1 MVIVLQKG
9 IPEKEK
15 QDLKSFLIR
24 NNFKVNEI
32 TGEEDTIFGAVG
44 KLSIDPREVEIL
56 PGVERVIPISK
67 PYKMASREYKK
78 ENSVV
83 EVKNNRGQIVRI
95 GGNKVLSI
103 AGPCAVESLE
113 QMMGVAARVSA
124 AGAAMLRGGAFK
136 PRTSPYAFQ
145 GLGEEG
151 VKILRQAGDAYGLP
165 IVTEIVSADHIPLMK
180 DYVDVYQIG
189 ARNMQ
194 NFELLKKVGALG
206 KPVILKRGLSA
217 TIEEWL
223 MAAEYLLSSG
233 TDDVILCERGIRTYE
248 KATRNTLDISAVPV
262 LRSLT
267 HLPIIIDPSH
277 AVGLRDKVPPMGL
290 AAIAAGADGII
301 VEVHCQPE
309 QAVSDAAQTM
319 YPEQFEK
326 LMRDIDVL
334 APVVGKEV
342 TRIHPVAT
350 KNVATVGEGK
360 SDNGKVTCAY
370 SGDHGAYA
378 EQAINLYFDEVEP
391 VGLDSFRDVFQAVAE
406 GRADYGMIP
415 LENSL
420 AGSVYDN
427 YDNLFR
433 FDDVSICGAYTLRIE
448 HALLGV
454 KGATLDSIKKVHSHP
469 HGFPQCKDFLDKYPQ
484 WTQVDAASTA
494 TAAELVAKE
503 GSVENGAIASAVAAD
518 YYNLQVLAT
527 GIELNPRNYTRF
539 VVITAKDSA
548 GQVAAVEEAYTRASC
563 GAGCC
568 AAATND
574 IAKASLVFI
583 AKNKSGALYECLGVF
598 HEKNLNMTRLE
609 SRPIMGEP
617 WRYMFYADVQLPE
630 GGKDV
635 LESAISA
642 LKYKAEEVRLLGV
655 YKERSV

>member
-9 IPEKEK
+9 IPEKDK
-15 QDLKSFLIR
+15 QELKDFLVR

-32 TGEEDTIFGAVG
+32 TGEEDTILGAVG
-44 KLSIDPREVEIL
+44 KVTIDPREVEIL

-78 ENSVV
+78 ENTVV

-95 GGNKVLSI
+95 GGNKVLAI
-103 AGPCAVESLE
+103 AGPCAVESLD

-248 KATRNTLDISAVPV
+248 KATRNTLDLSAVPV
-262 LRSLT
+262 IRSLT

-277 AVGLRDKVPPMGL
+277 AVGIRDKVPPMGL

-309 QAVSDAAQTM
+309 KAVSDAAQTM

-342 TRIHPVAT
+342 THIRPAAPDGQKAAAAGSNDGRVR
-350 KNVATVGEGK
+350 
-360 SDNGKVTCAY
+360 CAY

-378 EQAINLYFDEVEP
+378 EQAISLYFDDAQT
-391 VGLDSFRDVFQAVAE
+391 VGCSSFRDVFQAVTD

-448 HALLGV
+448 HALLAV
-454 KGATLDSIKKVHSHP
+454 KGASLDSIKRVYSHP
-469 HGFPQCKDFLDKYPQ
+469 HGFPQCKDFLDKHPG
-484 WTQVDAASTA
+484 WIQVDAVSTA

-503 GSVENGAIASAVAAD
+503 GSLENAAIASTVAAD
-518 YYNLQVLAT
+518 YYNLEVLAT

-539 VVITAKDSA
+539 VVITANDKEIKDA
-548 GQVAAVEEAYTRASC
+548 QAAAEEICC
-563 GAGCC
+563 GKTCC
-568 AAATND
+568 AASNEV
-574 IAKASLVFI
+574 AKASLVFI
-583 AKNKSGALYECLGVF
+583 AKNKSGSLYECLGVL
-598 HEKNLNMTRLE
+598 HQRNLNMTRLE

-617 WRYMFYADVQLPE
+617 WRYMFYVDLQLPE
-630 GGKDV
+630 GGRKV
-635 LESAISA
+635 LEEAVGA
-642 LKYKAEEVRLLGV
+642 LKSKAEEVRLLGI

>member
-9 IPEKEK
+9 IPEKDK
-15 QDLKSFLIR
+15 QELKDFLVR

-32 TGEEDTIFGAVG
+32 TGEEDTILGAVG
-44 KLSIDPREVEIL
+44 KVTIDPREVEIL

-78 ENSVV
+78 ENTVV

-95 GGNKVLSI
+95 GGNRVLAI
-103 AGPCAVESLE
+103 AGPCAVESLD

-248 KATRNTLDISAVPV
+248 KATRNTLDLSAVPV
-262 LRSLT
+262 IRSLT

-277 AVGLRDKVPPMGL
+277 AVGIRDKVPPMGL

-309 QAVSDAAQTM
+309 KAVSDAAQTM

-342 TRIHPVAT
+342 THIRPAAPDGQKAAAAGSNDGRVR
-350 KNVATVGEGK
+350 
-360 SDNGKVTCAY
+360 CAY

-378 EQAINLYFDEVEP
+378 EQAISLYFDDAQT
-391 VGLDSFRDVFQAVAE
+391 VGCSSFRDVFQAVTD

-448 HALLGV
+448 HALLSV
-454 KGATLDSIKKVHSHP
+454 KGASLDSIKRVYSHP
-469 HGFPQCKDFLDKYPQ
+469 HGFPQCKDFLDKHPG
-484 WTQVDAASTA
+484 WIQVDAVSTA

-503 GSVENGAIASAVAAD
+503 GSLENAAIASTVAAD
-518 YYNLQVLAT
+518 YYNLEVLAT

-539 VVITAKDSA
+539 VVITANDKEIKDA
-548 GQVAAVEEAYTRASC
+548 QAAAEEICC
-563 GAGCC
+563 GKTCC
-568 AAATND
+568 AASNEV
-574 IAKASLVFI
+574 AKASLVFI
-583 AKNKSGALYECLGVF
+583 AKNKSGSLYECLGVL
-598 HEKNLNMTRLE
+598 HQRNLNMTRLE

-617 WRYMFYADVQLPE
+617 WRYMFYVDLQLPE
-630 GGKDV
+630 GGRKV
-635 LESAISA
+635 LEEAVGA
-642 LKYKAEEVRLLGV
+642 LKSKAEEVRLLGI

>member
-9 IPEKEK
+9 IPEKDK
-15 QDLKSFLIR
+15 QELKDFLVR

-32 TGEEDTIFGAVG
+32 TGEEDTILGAVG
-44 KLSIDPREVEIL
+44 KVTIDPREVEIL

-78 ENSVV
+78 ENTVV

-95 GGNKVLSI
+95 GGNKVLAI
-103 AGPCAVESLE
+103 AGPCAVESLD

-248 KATRNTLDISAVPV
+248 KATRNTLDLSAVPV
-262 LRSLT
+262 IRSLT

-277 AVGLRDKVPPMGL
+277 AVGIRDKVPPMGL

-309 QAVSDAAQTM
+309 KAVSDAAQTM

-342 TRIHPVAT
+342 THIRPAAPDGQKAAAAGSNDGRVR
-350 KNVATVGEGK
+350 
-360 SDNGKVTCAY
+360 CAY

-378 EQAINLYFDEVEP
+378 EQAISLYFDDAQT
-391 VGLDSFRDVFQAVAE
+391 VGCSSFRDVFQAVTD

-448 HALLGV
+448 HALLAV
-454 KGATLDSIKKVHSHP
+454 KGSSLDSIKRVYSHP
-469 HGFPQCKDFLDKYPQ
+469 HGFPQCKDFLDKYPG
-484 WTQVDAASTA
+484 WIQVDAVSTA

-503 GSVENGAIASAVAAD
+503 GSLENAAIASTVAAD
-518 YYNLQVLAT
+518 YYNLEVLAT

-539 VVITAKDSA
+539 VVITANDKEIKDA
-548 GQVAAVEEAYTRASC
+548 QAAAEEICC
-563 GAGCC
+563 GKTCC
-568 AAATND
+568 AASNEV
-574 IAKASLVFI
+574 AKASLVFI
-583 AKNKSGALYECLGVF
+583 AKNKSGSLYECLGVL
-598 HEKNLNMTRLE
+598 HQRNLNMTRLE

-617 WRYMFYADVQLPE
+617 WRYMFYVDLQLPE
-630 GGKDV
+630 GGRTV
-635 LESAISA
+635 LEEAVGA
-642 LKYKAEEVRLLGV
+642 LKSKAEEVRLLGI

>member
-9 IPEKEK
+9 IPEKDK
-15 QDLKSFLIR
+15 QELKDFLVR

-32 TGEEDTIFGAVG
+32 TGEEDTILGAVG
-44 KLSIDPREVEIL
+44 KVTIDPREVEIL

-78 ENSVV
+78 ENTVV

-95 GGNKVLSI
+95 GGNRVLAI
-103 AGPCAVESLE
+103 AGPCAVESLD

-248 KATRNTLDISAVPV
+248 KATRNTLDLSAVPV
-262 LRSLT
+262 IRSLT

-277 AVGLRDKVPPMGL
+277 AVGIRDKVPPMGL

-309 QAVSDAAQTM
+309 KAVSDAAQTM

-342 TRIHPVAT
+342 THIRPAAPDGQKAAAAGSNDGRVR
-350 KNVATVGEGK
+350 
-360 SDNGKVTCAY
+360 CAY

-378 EQAINLYFDEVEP
+378 EQAISLYFDDAQT
-391 VGLDSFRDVFQAVAE
+391 VGCSSFRDVFQAVTD

-448 HALLGV
+448 HALLAV
-454 KGATLDSIKKVHSHP
+454 KGASLDSIKRVYSHP
-469 HGFPQCKDFLDKYPQ
+469 HGFPQCKDFLDKHPG
-484 WTQVDAASTA
+484 WIQVDAVSTA

-503 GSVENGAIASAVAAD
+503 GSLENAAIASSAAAD
-518 YYNLQVLAT
+518 YYNLEVLAT

-539 VVITAKDSA
+539 VVITANDREVREAAAAAEELCSA
-548 GQVAAVEEAYTRASC
+548 KT
-563 GAGCC
+563 CC
-568 AAATND
+568 AASNEV
-574 IAKASLVFI
+574 AKASLVFI
-583 AKNKSGALYECLGVF
+583 AKNKSGSLYECLGVL
-598 HEKNLNMTRLE
+598 HQRNLNMTRLE

-617 WRYMFYADVQLPE
+617 WRYMFYVDLQLPE
-630 GGKDV
+630 GGRKV
-635 LESAISA
+635 LEEAVGA
-642 LKYKAEEVRLLGV
+642 LKSKAEEVRLLGI

>member
-9 IPEKEK
+9 IPEKDK
-15 QDLKSFLIR
+15 QELKDFLVR

-32 TGEEDTIFGAVG
+32 TGEEDTILGAVG
-44 KLSIDPREVEIL
+44 KVTIDPREVEIL

-78 ENSVV
+78 ENTVV

-95 GGNKVLSI
+95 GGNKVLAI
-103 AGPCAVESLE
+103 AGPCAVESLD

-248 KATRNTLDISAVPV
+248 KATRNTLDLSAVPV
-262 LRSLT
+262 IRSLT

-277 AVGLRDKVPPMGL
+277 AVGIRDKVPPMGL

-309 QAVSDAAQTM
+309 KAVSDAAQTM

-342 TRIHPVAT
+342 THIRPAALDGQKAAVAGS
-350 KNVATVGEGK
+350 NDGRVR
-360 SDNGKVTCAY
+360 CAY

-378 EQAINLYFDEVEP
+378 EQAISLYFDDAQT
-391 VGLDSFRDVFQAVAE
+391 VGCSSFRDVFQAVTD

-448 HALLGV
+448 HALLSV
-454 KGATLDSIKKVHSHP
+454 KGASLDSIKRVYSHP
-469 HGFPQCKDFLDKYPQ
+469 HGFPQCKDFLDKHPG
-484 WTQVDAASTA
+484 WIQVDAVSTA

-503 GSVENGAIASAVAAD
+503 GSLENAAIASTVAAD
-518 YYNLQVLAT
+518 YYNLEVLAT

-539 VVITAKDSA
+539 VVITANDKEIKDA
-548 GQVAAVEEAYTRASC
+548 QAAAEEICC
-563 GAGCC
+563 GKTCC
-568 AAATND
+568 AASNEV
-574 IAKASLVFI
+574 AKASLVFI
-583 AKNKSGALYECLGVF
+583 AKNKSGSLYECLGVL
-598 HEKNLNMTRLE
+598 HQRNLNMTRLE

-617 WRYMFYADVQLPE
+617 WRYMFYVDLQLPE
-630 GGKDV
+630 GGRKV
-635 LESAISA
+635 LEEAVGA
-642 LKYKAEEVRLLGV
+642 LKSKAEEVRLLGI

>member
-9 IPEKEK
+9 IPEKDK
-15 QDLKSFLIR
+15 QELKDFLVR

-32 TGEEDTIFGAVG
+32 TGEEDTILGAVG
-44 KLSIDPREVEIL
+44 KVTIDPREVEIL

-78 ENSVV
+78 ENTVV

-95 GGNKVLSI
+95 GGNKVLAI
-103 AGPCAVESLE
+103 AGPCAVESLD

-248 KATRNTLDISAVPV
+248 KATRNTLDLSAVPV
-262 LRSLT
+262 IRSLT

-277 AVGLRDKVPPMGL
+277 AVGIRDKVPPMGL

-309 QAVSDAAQTM
+309 KAVSDAAQTM

-342 TRIHPVAT
+342 THIRPAAPDGQKAAAAGSNDGRVR
-350 KNVATVGEGK
+350 
-360 SDNGKVTCAY
+360 CAY

-378 EQAINLYFDEVEP
+378 EQAISLYFDDAQT
-391 VGLDSFRDVFQAVAE
+391 VGCSSFRDVFQAVTD

-448 HALLGV
+448 HALLAV
-454 KGATLDSIKKVHSHP
+454 KGSSLDSIKRVYSHP
-469 HGFPQCKDFLDKYPQ
+469 HGFPQCKDFLDKHPG
-484 WTQVDAASTA
+484 WIQVDAVSTA

-503 GSVENGAIASAVAAD
+503 GSLENAAIASTVAAD
-518 YYNLQVLAT
+518 YYNLEVLAT

-539 VVITAKDSA
+539 VVITANDKEIKDA
-548 GQVAAVEEAYTRASC
+548 QAAAEEICC
-563 GAGCC
+563 GKTCC
-568 AAATND
+568 AASNEV
-574 IAKASLVFI
+574 AKASLVFI
-583 AKNKSGALYECLGVF
+583 AKNKSGSLYECLGVL
-598 HEKNLNMTRLE
+598 HQRNLNMTRLE

-617 WRYMFYADVQLPE
+617 WRYMFYVDLQLPE
-630 GGKDV
+630 GGRTV
-635 LESAISA
+635 LEEAVGA
-642 LKYKAEEVRLLGV
+642 LKSKAEEVRLLGI

>member
-9 IPEKEK
+9 IPEKDK
-15 QDLKSFLIR
+15 QELKDFLVR

-32 TGEEDTIFGAVG
+32 TGEEDTILGAVG
-44 KLSIDPREVEIL
+44 KVTIDPREVEIL

-78 ENSVV
+78 ENTVV

-95 GGNKVLSI
+95 GGNKVLAI
-103 AGPCAVESLE
+103 AGPCAVESLD

-248 KATRNTLDISAVPV
+248 KATRNTLDLSAVPV
-262 LRSLT
+262 IRSLT

-277 AVGLRDKVPPMGL
+277 AVGIRDKVPPMGL

-309 QAVSDAAQTM
+309 KAVSDAAQTM

-342 TRIHPVAT
+342 THIRPAAPDGQKAAAAGSNDGRVR
-350 KNVATVGEGK
+350 
-360 SDNGKVTCAY
+360 CAY

-378 EQAINLYFDEVEP
+378 EQAISLYFDDAQT
-391 VGLDSFRDVFQAVAE
+391 VGCSSFRDVFQAVTD

-448 HALLGV
+448 HALLAV
-454 KGATLDSIKKVHSHP
+454 KGASLDSIKRVYSHP
-469 HGFPQCKDFLDKYPQ
+469 HGFPQCKDFLDKHPG
-484 WTQVDAASTA
+484 WIQVDAVSTA
-494 TAAELVAKE
+494 TAAELVTKE
-503 GSVENGAIASAVAAD
+503 GSLENAAIASTVAAD
-518 YYNLQVLAT
+518 YYNLEVLAT

-539 VVITAKDSA
+539 VVITANDKEIKDA
-548 GQVAAVEEAYTRASC
+548 QAAAEEICC
-563 GAGCC
+563 GKTCC
-568 AAATND
+568 AASNEV
-574 IAKASLVFI
+574 AKASLVFI
-583 AKNKSGALYECLGVF
+583 AKNKSGSLYECLGVL
-598 HEKNLNMTRLE
+598 HQRNLNMTRLE

-617 WRYMFYADVQLPE
+617 WRYMFYVDLQLPE
-630 GGKDV
+630 GGRTV
-635 LESAISA
+635 LEEAVGA
-642 LKYKAEEVRLLGV
+642 LKSKAEEVRLLGI